1 MYCTLYTPFQPKTN
15 DLIIAFIGY
24 NLLKHASSSEKRGTE
39 IQRIVII
46 EMHNVYVRHHAYLLV
61 TYCNKN
67 KGWFWVL
74 GGFYAPSSFLVLS
87 VVLLAIALH
96 WLSLFFGAGWWK
108 LAFGWC
114 RHDLIP
120 PQGDTPSVCTRSLC
134 IMIFVTM
141 NTSTSN
147 TDPWIQT
154 HNCSFLKEVP

>member
-1 MYCTLYTPFQPKTN
+1 MYTPFQPKTN

-24 NLLKHASSSEKRGTE
+24 NLLKHASSSEKRRHGNSNNQNAQCLCTSSCLFTCNVLQQK
-39 IQRIVII
+39 QR
-46 EMHNVYVRHHAYLLV
+46 L
-61 TYCNKN
+61 
-67 KGWFWVL
+67 VL
-74 GGFYAPSSFLVLS
+74 GAGWVGFMHHL
-87 VVLLAIALH
+87 
-96 WLSLFFGAGWWK
+96 LSLFLQWFCLQLHCIDFPYFLVRVDGWWK

-120 PQGDTPSVCTRSLC
+120 PQGDTPSVCTRSYCISYQGLC

-154 HNCSFLKEVP
+154 HNWK